1 MDFVKFYI
9 RKLTKAHGPIAQ
21 WNVFTIV
28 TLGSR
33 FVLLMKKDL
42 KIEKENLHMKLGI
55 RMMPV
60 EKFFNC
66 IPSSN

>member
-28 TLGSR
+28 TFR
-33 FVLLMKKDL
+33 FQVRITGE
-42 KIEKENLHMKLGI
+42 KIFKNRE
-55 RMMPV
+55 R
-60 EKFFNC
+60 KFTCETWN
-66 IPSSN
+66 